1 MISRPST
8 ARELFAPIATD
19 YERWARVLSLGQ
31 DARWRRAMVAR
42 LGLPPGSSVLD
53 LAAGTGQIGRELA
66 RHGHEVV
73 ACDQSVEMLTGGI
86 HPGPAVAATAERLP
100 FAESTFDGV
109 AFGYLLRY
117 VDDPAAC
124 MAGIARVVRPGGR
137 VAMLEFGR
145 PRGPA
150 GILWKGY
157 TRIVLPA
164 AGTLISPGWRRVGR
178 FLGPSIEDF
187 HERLPPR
194 RLARMWDQ
202 AGIGEVE
209 WARMSWGGGLIMWG
223 RRK

>member
-1 MISRPST
+1 M
-8 ARELFAPIATD
+8 
-19 YERWARVLSLGQ
+19 LSLGQ
-31 DARWRRAMVAR
+31 DARWRRALVAR
-42 LGLPPGSSVLD
+42 LGLSVGSSVLD

-66 RHGHEVV
+66 RNGYRVI
-73 ACDQSVEMLTGGI
+73 ACDQSIEMLAGGV
-86 HPGPAVAATAERLP
+86 HPGPKLVATAERLP

-109 AFGYLLRY
+109 VFGYLLRY

-124 MAGIARVVRPGGR
+124 MAGIARVVRPGGS

-150 GILWKGY
+150 GVLWKGY
-157 TRIVLPA
+157 TRIVLPT
-164 AGTLISPGWRRVGR
+164 AGALISPGWRRVGR

-187 HERLPPR
+187 HERLPPP
-194 RLARMWDQ
+194 RLAQTWVR
-202 AGIGEVE
+202 AGIGDVE

>member
-1 MISRPST
+1 
-8 ARELFAPIATD
+8 
-19 YERWARVLSLGQ
+19 
-31 DARWRRAMVAR
+31 MVAR
-42 LGLPPGSSVLD
+42 FGLPPGSSVLD
-53 LAAGTGQIGRELA
+53 LAAGTGQIGREMA
-66 RHGHEVV
+66 RHGHRVV
-73 ACDQSVEMLTGGI
+73 ACDQSIEMLAGGI

-109 AFGYLLRY
+109 VFGYLLRY

-145 PRGPA
+145 PRGLA
-150 GILWKGY
+150 RMLWKGY
-157 TRIVLPA
+157 TRIALPV
-164 AGTLISPGWRRVGR
+164 AGALISPGWRRVGR

-194 RLARMWDQ
+194 RLARIWDD

-209 WARMSWGGGLIMWG
+209 WVTMSWGGGLIMWG